1 MGSSILRDILKWLHL
16 SATSTVHGA
25 LCITDSIIIYTINE
39 QYAVIASYSWLLCY
53 YGCCESRVVY
63 SRARARSISDLLFGF
78 AHALSLIVYKKRIIP
93 LDFRLSQPAACFY

>member
-78 AHALSLIVYKKRIIP
+78 IVAHCVQKTNST
-93 LDFRLSQPAACFY
+93 